1 METRRENGDQPIDK
15 SDMVRY
21 AMRVEGRVQA
31 VNYRSFV
38 QTSARTLG
46 VSGWV
51 RNAGDGSVEVVAE
64 GTPDTL
70 DEFVQHVR
78 KGSAMAR
85 VTDVQVEQKE
95 AEGAPD
101 PFEVR

>member
-1 METRRENGDQPIDK
+1 METRRENGNQPIDLN
-15 SDMVRY
+15 DMVRY
-21 AMRVEGRVQA
+21 EVRVEGRVQG

-51 RNAGDGSVEVVAE
+51 RNARDGSVEVIAE
-64 GTPDTL
+64 GTPETL
-70 DEFVQHVR
+70 DEFVQQVR
-78 KGSAMAR
+78 KGPALAR
-85 VTDVQVEQKE
+85 VTDVQVDRKD

>member
-1 METRRENGDQPIDK
+1 METRRGDGDQPIDL

-21 AMRVEGRVQA
+21 KVRVEGRVQG

-38 QTSARTLG
+38 QTAARTLG

-51 RNAGDGSVEVVAE
+51 RNDSDGSVEVVAE
-64 GTPDTL
+64 GTPETL
-70 DEFVQHVR
+70 DEFVDHVR
-78 KGSAMAR
+78 KGSGLAR
-85 VTDVQVEQKE
+85 VTDVQVDQRE